1 MNKCKYCKGMGQAPS
16 SNSASERHTYAV
28 ASDRAVHTADNVPIS
43 SIENLSNHNRLVSVQ
58 RFGNAADHITINLPV
73 GGQDQS
79 LNSRESQRTKYE
91 EMLEKK
97 FNSEKKGRTHS
108 QSVNTNAQS
117 EQRGPSNSVLLQQI
131 RNLKDENK
139 KMQMSQEK

>member
-1 MNKCKYCKGMGQAPS
+1 MTPHGTLRDPPLSASSQSRTRMDAFVGGTGGSMNKCKYCKGMGQAPS

-28 ASDRAVHTADNVPIS
+28 ASDRATHTVDNQKSRTRLIS
-43 SIENLSNHNRLVSVQ
+43 EQ

-73 GGQDQS
+73 PQEQS
-79 LNSRESQRTKYE
+79 IESRESQRTNYQ

-108 QSVNTNAQS
+108 
-117 EQRGPSNSVLLQQI
+117 
-131 RNLKDENK
+131 
-139 KMQMSQEK
+139 